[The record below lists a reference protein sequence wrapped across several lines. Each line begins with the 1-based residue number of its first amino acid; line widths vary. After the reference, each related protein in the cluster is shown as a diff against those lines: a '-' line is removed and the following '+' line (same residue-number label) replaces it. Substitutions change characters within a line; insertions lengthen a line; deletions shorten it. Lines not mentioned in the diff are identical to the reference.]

1 MDIKNKYIGTVF
13 EDVVAQKE
21 PAESEKAVAN

>member
-1 MDIKNKYIGTVF
+1 MDIKNLGIGTILENVI
-13 EDVVAQKE
+13 AQKE